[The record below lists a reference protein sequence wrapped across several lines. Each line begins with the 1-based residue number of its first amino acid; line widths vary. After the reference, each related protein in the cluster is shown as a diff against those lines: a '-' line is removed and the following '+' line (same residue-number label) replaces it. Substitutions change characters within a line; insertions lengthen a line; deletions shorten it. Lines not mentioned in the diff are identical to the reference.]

1 MLDQFVWGSVS
12 RISPEAPVPV
22 VRLERETVSLGG
34 AGNVARN
41 IMALGAAALPV
52 GVLGDD
58 RDGDLLAR
66 LCREAGLPTEGL
78 MVAPARPTTLK
89 MRVIAHHQ
97 HVVRVDRETDAPLP
111 ATETRALRDRA
122 VGCLERVQGLVI
134 SDYDKGAIS
143 PDLLGAILP
152 EAARRGLPVVVD
164 PKVRNFPHYRPA
176 TVVTPNAREAMEA
189 SGMRARTD
197 EEFEAAGRALLAL
210 LACPYVLITRGE
222 RGMLLLDGRGG
233 SLSIPA
239 VAREVFDVTGAGDT
253 VAATL
258 ALALSAGASAE
269 EGAILSNHAAGVV
282 VGKVGTAVLSL
293 DELLRAVTGQ
303 ASLPRPPS

>member
-41 IMALGAAALPV
+41 IISLGSRALPV

-66 LCREAGLPTEGL
+66 LCREAGLATEGL
-78 MVAPARPTTLK
+78 VVAPGRPTTLK
-89 MRVIAHHQ
+89 MRVVAHHQ
-97 HVVRVDRETDAPLP
+97 HVVRVDREQDSPLGDA
-111 ATETRALRDRA
+111 ETRAIRDR
-122 VGCLERVQGLVI
+122 VLGSLDQVQGLVI
-134 SDYDKGAIS
+134 SDYDKGTIS
-143 PDLLGAILP
+143 RDLLSAILP
-152 EAARRGLPVVVD
+152 EARRRGLPVVVD
-164 PKVRNFPHYRPA
+164 PKTRNFPHYRPV

-189 SGMRARTD
+189 AGVRAVTD
-197 EEFEAAGRALLAL
+197 PEFEEAGRRLLAML
-210 LACPYVLITRGE
+210 GCPYILITRGE
-222 RGMLLLDGRGG
+222 RGMLLLDGRGAT
-233 SLSIPA
+233 LSIPT

-258 ALALSAGASAE
+258 AVTLASGGSVE
-269 EGAILSNHAAGVV
+269 EGAILANHAAGVV
-282 VGKVGTAVLSL
+282 VGKVGTAALSR
-293 DELLRAVTGQ
+293 DELLRAATG
-303 ASLPRPPS
+303 A